1 MPLTRWDTE
10 AKRSGK
16 DEPDWMGDQAKC
28 IENVTKLWV
37 YGSTDLPGGVSSYAV
52 ADDSWTEEEA
62 A

>member
-1 MPLTRWDTE
+1 
-10 AKRSGK
+10 
-16 DEPDWMGDQAKC
+16 MGDQAKC